1 MNVRLVPL
9 QGPRCHIHDK
19 RGGAGEPG
27 RGRGCAPGVRAGQ
40 LAVEVVTTP
49 AVLTTGAAQWSEWL
63 LSGSRQIRE
72 DEYDVAG

>member
-1 MNVRLVPL
+1 VV
-9 QGPRCHIHDK
+9 
-19 RGGAGEPG
+19 
-27 RGRGCAPGVRAGQ
+27 V
-40 LAVEVVTTP
+40 VVVVVTTP